1 MSTIR
6 LSGTS
11 SGYYDL
17 TVPAAAGTNSIDLS
31 NLPVKDSNGRLGI
44 GTSSPTSKLHIV
56 DGAGANI
63 AIQSTAGSHW
73 RLGDAVGSTN
83 GYFVIY
89 DYTNSGKR
97 LEINNSG
104 HVTMPNQP
112 AWHGTH
118 TDNYATT
125 FNGGTAF
132 SMVSGAEK
140 YNVGNHFDYT
150 NNRFTCPITG
160 YYLLYG
166 WDICIDSSSVYNVGN
181 AIGCWK
187 NTYSGANRLVS
198 IYRQYNRGYSFT
210 GTAYLAANDYVTFGN
225 SESSIG
231 AGAYYGSH
239 SYSGYGIRLIA

>member
-1 MSTIR
+1 MSSIR

-31 NLPVKDSNGRLGI
+31 NLPVKDSSGRLGI

-104 HVTMPNQP
+104 HVTTPSQP
-112 AWHGTH
+112 VSSIACT
-118 TDNYATT
+118 NANTT
-125 FNGGTAF
+125 TNGGQYTGTA
-132 SMVSGAEK
+132 SV
-140 YNVGNHFDYT
+140 NVGNGWSNSS
-150 NNRFTCPITG
+150 NNFTAPVAGT
-160 YYLLYG
+160 YL
-166 WDICIDSSSVYNVGN
+166 VN
-181 AIGCWK
+181 
-187 NTYSGANRLVS
+187 YSGWTNYTPGYGYMGIYKNGAN
-198 IYRQYNRGYSFT
+198 YYTWHYNHGNYQMHTISS
-210 GTAYLAANDYVTFGN
+210 GTLYLALAQNDVITF
-225 SESSIG
+225 IRAG
-231 AGAYYGSH
+231 AGNGVF
-239 SYSGYGIRLIA
+239 SGMWFNISLFG

>member
-140 YNVGNHFDYT
+140 YNVGNHFNYSND
-150 NNRFTCPITG
+150 RFTAPVSG

-166 WDICIDSSSVYNVGN
+166 WDIRENGREGTGVGLGAYKNGLGSS
-181 AIGCWK
+181 
-187 NTYSGANRLVS
+187 NRVVS
-198 IYRQYNRGYSFT
+198 SYHQHQRGYGFT
-210 GTAYLAANDYVTFGN
+210 HVEYLAASDWVSFGVTEG
-225 SESSIG
+225 G
-231 AGAYYGSH
+231 GVAGLFYGST
-239 SYSGYGIRLIA
+239 SYSGYGVRLLS